1 MPGGAVKHAREG
13 FRNPSHNL
21 PFHHVSARVATPEM
35 PGKEVAVADQQL
47 ADLRRQIDAIDDRI
61 LELLNERAR
70 VVVAVGKAKA
80 GGDGDFYVPSREQAI
95 YARLIAGNPGPF
107 PEEGVRRVFREIIS
121 ASLSLE
127 QPMKVAF
134 LGPQGTFTHV
144 AAMQQFGFSAQ
155 LVPIKSIPSIFEEV
169 GRGRAN
175 YGVVPVENSN
185 EGVVSHTLDM
195 FMKSDLKIIAEV
207 LIEVSHDLLN
217 RTGRIEDIRKVVSH
231 PQALAQC
238 RVWLEENLPDVPL
251 VDVGSTTQ
259 AAQLAAEDESVAAI
273 ASEAA
278 ANLYGLRAVKHRIE
292 DNPNNFTRFLVIGQQ
307 MPEPGGNDKT
317 SIMFSVRDEPGI
329 LYRMLEPFSK
339 RGINLS
345 KIESRPM
352 KGRAWEYIF
361 FLDMEGHVRE
371 PQVAAAVEE
380 LNGYC
385 QFLKVLGSY
394 PKAR

>member
-1 MPGGAVKHAREG
+1 MAD
-13 FRNPSHNL
+13 HNL
-21 PFHHVSARVATPEM
+21 T
-35 PGKEVAVADQQL
+35 
-47 ADLRRQIDAIDDRI
+47 DLRRQIDAIDDQI
-61 LELLNERAR
+61 LDLLNQRAR
-70 VVVAVGKAKA
+70 LVITVGKAKEGA
-80 GGDGDFYVPSREQAI
+80 SSDFYVPSREQAI
-95 YARLIAGNPGPF
+95 YARLIAANAGPF

-127 QPMKVAF
+127 QPLKVAF

-155 LVPIKSIPSIFEEV
+155 LVPIKSIPSIFDEV

-195 FMKSDLKIIAEV
+195 FMKSELKIIAEV

-217 RTGRIEDIRKVVSH
+217 RTGRLEDIRKVVSH

-238 RVWLEENLPDVPL
+238 RVWLEENLPDAPL

-259 AAQLAAEDESVAAI
+259 AAQLAAEDEGVAAI

-278 ANLYGLRAVKHRIE
+278 ATLYGLRAVKHRIE

-307 MPEPGGNDKT
+307 TPEPGGRDKT

-361 FLDMEGHVRE
+361 FLDLEGHLRDE
-371 PQVAAAVEE
+371 QISSAIEE
-380 LNGYC
+380 LQGYC